1 MKLLVVCGA
10 TATGKSAL
18 AVEIAKRLNGEIVSC
33 DALLVYRGL
42 NIGTAKPTEAERDG
56 IAHHLID
63 VVEPCETFSVSD
75 YERLAL
81 PVVNDIIAR
90 GKVPVLCGG
99 TGFYMNAILYSHSFG
114 NTSADEGIRKKYE
127 KIAEEYGKEALHAL
141 LEKCDK
147 ESADALHPNDVKR
160 VIRALEI
167 YETTGKK
174 KSEQNDGKIP
184 RYEFDCFAF
193 DYPREEL
200 YRRIDT
206 RVDTMLQRGLVKEV
220 EGLLASGVPENA
232 QCMQGIGYKEVVDF
246 LKNSHVHSIMS
257 DTIKK
262 NTRNYAKRQLT
273 FFKKTENLH
282 LLTPDKTDVAIEEV
296 LRVYDGGRGY

>member
-18 AVEIAKRLNGEIVSC
+18 AVELARRLNGEIVSC

-42 NIGTAKPTEAERDG
+42 NIGTAKPTEEERGG
-56 IAHHLID
+56 IVHHMID
-63 VVEPCETFSVSD
+63 VVDPRENFSVSD

-81 PVVNDIIAR
+81 PIVNDIIAR

-99 TGFYMNAILYSHSFG
+99 TGFYMNAVLYSHSFG
-114 NTSADEGIRKKYE
+114 NVSANGSVRRKYE
-127 KIAEEYGKEALHAL
+127 EIAEKEGKEALHAL
-141 LEKCDK
+141 LRQCDR
-147 ESADALHPNDVKR
+147 ESADVLHPNDVKR

-174 KSEQNDGKIP
+174 KSEQNDGKQP
-184 RYEFDCFAF
+184 RYEFECFAF

-200 YRRIDT
+200 YRRIDA
-206 RVDTMLQRGLVKEV
+206 RVDAMLQKGLVEEV
-220 EGLLASGVPENA
+220 KGLLASGVPEIA

-246 LKNSHVHSIMS
+246 LKNGGLQSTMS
-257 DTIKK
+257 DIIKK

-273 FFKKTENLH
+273 FFKKTDNLH
-282 LLTPDKTDVAIEEV
+282 WLAPEYTERCVEEV
-296 LRVYDGGRGY
+296 LGIYDGGRNY